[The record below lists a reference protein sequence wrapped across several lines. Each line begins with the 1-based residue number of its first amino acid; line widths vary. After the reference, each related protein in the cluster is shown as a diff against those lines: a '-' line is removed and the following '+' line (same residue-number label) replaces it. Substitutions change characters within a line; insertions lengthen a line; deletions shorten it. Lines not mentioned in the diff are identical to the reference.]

1 MAEITQQ
8 NPLGMRS
15 IKSNLGKNMW
25 ENYKQNVSLDWV
37 FDKWY
42 EKAFLIAML
51 IWSCYA
57 IWRIFF

>member
-1 MAEITQQ
+1 MAEITPE

-15 IKSNLGKNMW
+15 LKDSLAKGMW
-25 ENYKQNVSLDWV
+25 ENYKQNLSLDWI

-42 EKAFLIAML
+42 EKAFLVAML
-51 IWSCYA
+51 CWSCYS